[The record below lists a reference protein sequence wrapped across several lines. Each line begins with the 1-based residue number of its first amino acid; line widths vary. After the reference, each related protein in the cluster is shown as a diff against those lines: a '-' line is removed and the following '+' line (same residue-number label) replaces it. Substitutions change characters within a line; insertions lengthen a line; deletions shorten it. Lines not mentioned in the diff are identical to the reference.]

1 MVFGDNVRART
12 AARALPRTPPTRET
26 EEEEEDKTRQDSKTT
41 HTLPHTTHTAIP
53 PHTNHHHYSTMTQ
66 PCHKHTTLNQ
76 QCCDS
81 EHKDRSGKR
90 KRIAEQ
96 DIAHHHTPSHFP
108 TCNTQHEKEQDNA
121 RGTGQRRMGN
131 TMKRAGTTQRRGTTT
146 THHSR
151 HSTGTL
157 DKLEGD
163 ANTQTGGHHRSTR
176 PSMLCHPTSSC
187 HPPPNDSPTHLHEW
201 GESNRR
207 IPHHTNTTDRHTP
220 THHSTWQQDSSMT

>member
-1 MVFGDNVRART
+1 MLAWLRAHYPEHHQQERQ
-12 AARALPRTPPTRET
+12 RRKKKTRQ
-26 EEEEEDKTRQDSKTT
+26 DKTRQDSK
-41 HTLPHTTHTAIP
+41 TTHTAIP
-53 PHTNHHHYSTMTQ
+53 PHTNHHRYSTMTQ

-76 QCCDS
+76 QCCDR
-81 EHKDRSGKR
+81 EHEDRSGKK

-108 TCNTQHEKEQDNA
+108 TCNTQHEKEQDNT

-131 TMKRAGTTQRRGTTT
+131 TMKRTGTTQRRGHHNTR
-146 THHSR
+146 HSR

-163 ANTQTGGHHRSTR
+163 ANTQAGG
-176 PSMLCHPTSSC
+176 PPPQHPPFNAM
-187 HPPPNDSPTHLHEW
+187 PPPNDSPTHHHEW

-207 IPHHTNTTDRHTP
+207 IPHHTNTAD
-220 THHSTWQQDSSMT
+220 THSHPHRTTAPGKEQCTT